1 MITHA
6 FLTGATAFGAFL
18 CGLFFFRFY
27 RRTHDGLF
35 LAFGIAFCLLG
46 TGQTVLALADFPP
59 EERSLLFLFR
69 LAAFSLILVAIIRKN
84 RAQA

>member
-1 MITHA
+1 MVHA
-6 FLTGATAFGAFL
+6 FLTGAAAFGAFL

-27 RRTHDGLF
+27 RRSHDGLF

-46 TGQTVLALADFPP
+46 FGQAALSLADFPA
-59 EERSLLFLFR
+59 EERSLLFLIR
-69 LAAFSLILVAIIRKN
+69 LAAFSLILIAIIRKN